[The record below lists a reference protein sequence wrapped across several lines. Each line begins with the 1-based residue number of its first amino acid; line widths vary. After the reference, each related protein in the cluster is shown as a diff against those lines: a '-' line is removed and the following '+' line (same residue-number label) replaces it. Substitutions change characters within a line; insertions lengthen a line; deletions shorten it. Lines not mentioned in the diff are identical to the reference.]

1 MKMQEMSTKEAF
13 WKERAKFLEKTLPE
27 TNVTSKVVPED
38 EPLVRALREEVAEER
53 TQKKTLEEECNRLRS
68 ATTLLI
74 DENKMMKESLE
85 RALQQLAHR
94 NTQIEELRNEG
105 ASPSVEEPALLSVS
119 NDTTVNWKETA
130 SLTLEL
136 VA

>member
-1 MKMQEMSTKEAF
+1 MSTKEAF

-27 TNVTSKVVPED
+27 TNVASKVVPED

>member
-1 MKMQEMSTKEAF
+1 MQEMSTKEAF

-27 TNVTSKVVPED
+27 TNVTNKVVPED

>member
-1 MKMQEMSTKEAF
+1 MQEMSTKEAF

-27 TNVTSKVVPED
+27 TNVTSKVIPED

>member
-1 MKMQEMSTKEAF
+1 
-13 WKERAKFLEKTLPE
+13 
-27 TNVTSKVVPED
+27 
-38 EPLVRALREEVAEER
+38 LVRALREEVAEER

-94 NTQIEELRNEG
+94 NTQIEELQNEG